1 MFLFKVIKKLIYY
14 FFSFLEL
21 FFLSK
26 LVQLLLLFI
35 FFISTFPLCLIRG
48 NDRRRIFFGT
58 DPIINNILWSK
69 SLKDKID
76 RSDSVVHFHDDSF
89 IAKAKDY
96 DYIIEFYFFK
106 FPKTYN
112 QKILSLYAILN
123 SIIIYYK
130 YDFFGFPSMADHS
143 IKLFWGGLRY
153 YG

>member
-48 NDRRRIFFGT
+48 NDRRRIFGT

-106 FPKTYN
+106 FPKLIIKKSY
-112 QKILSLYAILN
+112 LY
-123 SIIIYYK
+123 
-130 YDFFGFPSMADHS
+130 M
-143 IKLFWGGLRY
+143 LF
-153 YG
+153 